1 MNVEAFI
8 IHATTWL
15 KVGGPRAAT
24 LEAIAKTCHQLLTLE
39 EITPAE
45 REALQAMV
53 AAIEKQQQQP
63 PGANNV

>member
-8 IHATTWL
+8 IHATAWL
-15 KVGGPRAAT
+15 KIGGPRAAT
-24 LEAIAKTCHQLLTLE
+24 LEAIAKTCHQLLAL

-53 AAIEKQQQQP
+53 AAIEKQQQP
-63 PGANNV
+63 TRS